1 MQQLLEQE
9 EELAFDYVQ
18 QILESVR
25 RTRRLVVI
33 EETVADFGTSNRRA
47 RNTERAKE
55 LQQILGNVTVGRNC
69 WIGRTPR
76 RPARLADHGRLR
88 RYRRWRPRI
97 YAQHDR
103 ASPDRP
109 PRPAVP

>member
-33 EETVADFGTSNRRA
+33 EETVADFGASNRR
-47 RNTERAKE
+47 
-55 LQQILGNVTVGRNC
+55 
-69 WIGRTPR
+69 
-76 RPARLADHGRLR
+76 
-88 RYRRWRPRI
+88 
-97 YAQHDR
+97 
-103 ASPDRP
+103 
-109 PRPAVP
+109 